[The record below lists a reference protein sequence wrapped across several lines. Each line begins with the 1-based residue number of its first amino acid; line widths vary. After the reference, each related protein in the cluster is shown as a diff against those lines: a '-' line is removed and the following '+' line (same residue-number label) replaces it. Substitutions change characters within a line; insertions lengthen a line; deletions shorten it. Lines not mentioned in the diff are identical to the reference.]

1 MEQKNKRKEEKN
13 LLPFI
18 LQEPLREPCNPIKP
32 IIKAHQKGI
41 HRQSR
46 QY

>member
-1 MEQKNKRKEEKN
+1 MEQKDKRKEEKN